1 MLQHIRRQEDA
12 SWEVKLVSANLWED
26 SQQGLKCWEL
36 LPDGGGKG
44 SS

>member
-1 MLQHIRRQEDA
+1 MVQHIRRQGDA
-12 SWEVKLVSANLWED
+12 FQEVKLVSANLWED

-36 LPDGGGKG
+36 LPDGGRKG